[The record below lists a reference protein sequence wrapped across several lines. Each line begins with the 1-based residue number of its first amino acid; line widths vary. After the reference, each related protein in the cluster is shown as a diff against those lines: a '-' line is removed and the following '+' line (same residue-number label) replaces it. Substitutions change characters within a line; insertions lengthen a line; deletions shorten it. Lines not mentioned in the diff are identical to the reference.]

1 MPRSVTIIAITGLAA
16 CLVMSMI
23 MHYFLKTQQES
34 TRNPVAQ
41 EVQEL
46 FGGRL
51 ELGTSLQ
58 YEDRDGLRVAVLTVT
73 PILGL
78 SKGRLAKDLGQYTWR
93 RLVGED
99 RPDKLEVRC
108 LDTLGGEADVFPIA
122 APYMRRSSPSLDP
135 KPGPK
140 PGAKPGKDPRAPGR

>member
-1 MPRSVTIIAITGLAA
+1 MPRSFTIIAITGLAA

-23 MHYFLKTQQES
+23 MHYFLKTQEENS
-34 TRNPVAQ
+34 GNPVAQ

-51 ELGTSLQ
+51 ELGTSLN
-58 YEDRDGLRVAVLTVT
+58 YEDRDGARVAVLTVT

-78 SKGRLAKDLGQYTWR
+78 SKGRLAKDIGQYTWR

-99 RPDKLEVRC
+99 RPDQLEVRC
-108 LDTLGGEADVFPIA
+108 LDSLGGEAEVFPIA
-122 APYMRRSSPSLDP
+122 APYMRGNSPRLDP
-135 KPGPK
+135 
-140 PGAKPGKDPRAPGR
+140 KPGKDPRPPGR